1 MKKKIALIT
10 GITGQDG
17 SYLAEFLLKKNYI
30 VHGIKRRSSS
40 YNTERIDHL
49 IKEPHLKNDL
59 ILHYGDVVDSLALY
73 NVIKKIT
80 PNEIYNL
87 AAQSHVAVSFES
99 PEYTANA
106 DALGALRILEI
117 IKNLGLNCKYYQ
129 ASTSELYGSTKP
141 PQDEK
146 SKFEPQSPYAAA
158 KLYSYHITKIYRNAY
173 NIHASNGI
181 LFNHESPRRGETFVT
196 RKVSMGIAKIF
207 LKKLNCI
214 YVGNIYA
221 KRDWGHAKEYVETM
235 WKIVNY
241 KKPDDYVISTGKTV
255 SVKEFIK
262 ISFKV
267 IGINLAWKGKGLKEI
282 GYDKKTK
289 KVLVR
294 ISKKYFRPLE
304 VDNLM
309 GNSSKTK
316 KILKWKPKINLK
328 QLAKEMVLSDIE
340 LLKNKYY

>member
-1 MKKKIALIT
+1 
-10 GITGQDG
+10 
-17 SYLAEFLLKKNYI
+17 
-30 VHGIKRRSSS
+30 
-40 YNTERIDHL
+40 
-49 IKEPHLKNDL
+49 
-59 ILHYGDVVDSLALY
+59 
-73 NVIKKIT
+73 
-80 PNEIYNL
+80 
-87 AAQSHVAVSFES
+87 
-99 PEYTANA
+99 
-106 DALGALRILEI
+106 
-117 IKNLGLNCKYYQ
+117 
-129 ASTSELYGSTKP
+129 
-141 PQDEK
+141 
-146 SKFEPQSPYAAA
+146 
-158 KLYSYHITKIYRNAY
+158 
-173 NIHASNGI
+173 
-181 LFNHESPRRGETFVT
+181 
-196 RKVSMGIAKIF
+196 MGIAKIF

-255 SVKEFIK
+255 SVKEFIN

-304 VDNLM
+304 VDKLM

-316 KILKWKPKINLK
+316 KIFKWKPKINLK

-340 LLKNKYY
+340 LLKNKN